1 MLLKQAVI
9 MEGLKLIKA
18 SAGSGKTY
26 TLTNEYI
33 NLLFKKERAYRNILA
48 VTFTNKATEEMKR
61 RVVERLHERSLNDER
76 SAKIL
81 SQILHDYSSFSISTI
96 DRFFQQTMRAF
107 AREIGK
113 NGAYNVELDTDMV
126 LQEAIDN
133 MMYNL
138 DKEENKYLLDWLT
151 VVGTES
157 VESGESWNFRN
168 KLDGLAREIFKE
180 SFKRLRDD
188 HEGTLI
194 GRKDIDILKGEL
206 TAIKASFEN
215 QLIGI
220 SNKALEC
227 IENHNLL
234 PVHFKGGT
242 RTPVNFFLKVAAG
255 DIPELKE
262 SLRIMA
268 DSPENLT
275 TRSVIRKDPSLYN
288 SIEQCWGDGLA
299 SAIEEICVL
308 YDNGL
313 CDYKSAVAALSN
325 LQVMGIISDVERFVY
340 DYTSEHNVVLIP
352 ETTELLNKII
362 DGSDAPFIYEKTGT
376 RIDHFM
382 LDEFQ
387 DTSSLQWKNF
397 LPLVLDS
404 LSRGMANLIVGDVK
418 QSIYR
423 WRGSD
428 WSLLN
433 SEVYKDIPEESIITT
448 DLKQNWRSCV
458 NIVEFNNGFFPFA
471 GNLCRDYIP
480 DEESGIYLE
489 ATQKISPLPKESEGY
504 IWVKFLEK
512 DDTADWKERSME
524 LCLEK
529 TRDCLNR
536 GMGMSEITY
545 LVRSNDDGQMVAG
558 SLLENGFPVISDEA
572 LLIGSAPVVRKVV
585 AILKYIINPE
595 DNINNTIARFLGV
608 ELSDALSMSHLPLYE
623 LCEECIRLVG
633 KEYGESD
640 SVFLNSFMDLVL
652 EQGRGEMADVTSFVK
667 WWEERGCKKSVP
679 APQGQDAVRVMTI
692 HKAKGLGIPVIFIP
706 FFDLPLDHRGGKG
719 PILWCRPDVKPYS
732 GYPMLPVK
740 YSSKLQGT
748 LFEKE
753 YLKERTRS
761 FVDNLNLAYV
771 AMTRAEKEMYIV
783 CPPLP
788 GKSDS
793 ITVSTIMGDFLDG
806 KMVEN
811 EYSLGEPYSYV
822 AVRSDSSD
830 GGVAM
835 PIFTTYES
843 GDRIK
848 LALRG
853 EEYYSD
859 SSKRGWGLVMHR
871 IMELIICED
880 DMERAIETVL
890 SEGIL
895 QPEMSDEV
903 RDYIAGMFLKVRD
916 RHWFDNSFKVFR
928 ELEILIPGGGTKR
941 PDRVLMGAEAQIID
955 FKFGKRHEKSHIHQV
970 RQYMSLVKQAGT
982 AYVKGF
988 IWYPDDDEIVEVTL

>member
-1 MLLKQAVI
+1 MLLNQAVI
-9 MEGLKLIKA
+9 MAGLKLIKA

-33 NLLFKKERAYRNILA
+33 DLLFKKERAYRNILA

-61 RVVERLHERSLNDER
+61 RVVERLHERSLTDEL

-138 DKEENKYLLDWLT
+138 DKEENGYLLDWLT

-157 VESGESWNFRN
+157 VESGESWNFRK
-168 KLDGLAREIFKE
+168 KLEGLAREIFRE
-180 SFKRLRDD
+180 SFKKLRDD

-194 GRKDIDILKGEL
+194 GKEEIDILKDEL
-206 TAIKASFEN
+206 SVIKVSFEN
-215 QLIGI
+215 KLTEL
-220 SNKALEC
+220 SNQALEC
-227 IENHNLL
+227 IESHNLL

-242 RTPVNFFLKVAAG
+242 RTPINFFSKVAAG

-268 DSPENLT
+268 DAPENLT
-275 TRSVIRKDPSLYN
+275 TRSVIKKDPSLYN
-288 SIEQCWGDGLA
+288 SIEQCWSDGLA
-299 SAIEEICVL
+299 SAIEEICFL
-308 YDNGL
+308 YDNDL
-313 CDYKSAVAALSN
+313 CYYKSAVAALSN
-325 LQVMGIISDVERFVY
+325 LQVMGIISDVERFVHE
-340 DYTSEHNVVLIP
+340 YTSEQNVVLIP

-387 DTSSLQWKNF
+387 DTSYLQWKNF
-397 LPLVLDS
+397 LPLVQDS
-404 LSRGMANLIVGDVK
+404 LSRGMENLIVGDVK

-428 WSLLN
+428 WSLL
-433 SEVYKDIPEESIITT
+433 SREVYNDIPEESITPA
-448 DLKQNWRSCV
+448 DLKHNWRSCI
-458 NIVEFNNGFFPFA
+458 NIIDFNNGFFPFA
-471 GNLCRDYIP
+471 GRLCKDYIP
-480 DEESGIYLE
+480 DEESGIYLNAIQE
-489 ATQKISPLPKESEGY
+489 ISPLPRESEGY
-504 IWVKFLEK
+504 VWVKFVEK
-512 DDTADWKERSME
+512 EEGVDWKERALE

-529 TRDCLNR
+529 TKDCLKR
-536 GMGMSEITY
+536 GVEMREITY
-545 LVRSNDDGQMVAG
+545 LVRSNDDGQMVANY
-558 SLLENGFPVISDEA
+558 LLQNGIPVISDEA
-572 LLIGSAPVVRKVV
+572 LLIGSAPVVRKIV
-585 AILKYIINPE
+585 AILKYIINPD
-595 DNINNTIARFLGV
+595 DNINNTIARFLGI

-623 LCEECIRLVG
+623 MCEECIRFAG
-633 KEYGESD
+633 KGYGESD
-640 SVFLNSFMDLVL
+640 SVFLSSFMDLVL
-652 EQGRGEMADVTSFVK
+652 EQGRGDMADVASFVK

-692 HKAKGLGIPVIFIP
+692 HKAKGLGIPVVFIP
-706 FFDLPLDHRGGKG
+706 FLDLQLDHRGGKG
-719 PILWCRPDVKPYS
+719 PILWCRPDVEPYS
-732 GYPMLPVK
+732 GYTMLPVK

-748 LFEKE
+748 LFEE
-753 YLKERTRS
+753 DYLKEKTRS
-761 FVDNLNLAYV
+761 YVDNLNLAYV
-771 AMTRAEKEMYIV
+771 AMTRAEKEMYMV

-788 GKSDS
+788 KKSDS
-793 ITVSTIMGDFLDG
+793 ITVSTIMGGFLDG
-806 KMVEN
+806 RMTGD
-811 EYSLGEPYSYV
+811 EYCSGELSGYVTTKHVSY
-822 AVRSDSSD
+822 D

-835 PIFTTYES
+835 PLFKSYEY
-843 GDRIK
+843 GGRIK

-853 EEYYSD
+853 EAYYSD
-859 SSKRGWGLVMHR
+859 SSQRGWGVVMHR
-871 IMELIICED
+871 IMELIVCED
-880 DMERAIETVL
+880 DLERAIETVL

-895 QPEMSDEV
+895 QPGMRDEV
-903 RDYIAGMFLKVRD
+903 KDYIAGMFRKVRD
-916 RHWFDNSFKVFR
+916 RHWFDNSFRVFR
-928 ELEILIPGGGTKR
+928 ELEILLPGGGSKR

-955 FKFGKRHEKSHIHQV
+955 FKFGKKHEKSHIHQV
-970 RQYMSLVKQAGT
+970 RQYMSLVKQAGN

-988 IWYPDDDEIVEVTL
+988 VWYPDDNDIVEVSL